1 MLVVMLSCIEDGMT
15 IELLDELDV
24 KFYGGEFDKGFDQDM
39 LTTAAVFHYTNYNL
53 SFCEN
58 IYYDVLM
65 LNTSVFCNEIFTEEI
80 KIV

>member
-39 LTTAAVFHYTNYNL
+39 LTTAAVLYDTQINIERFTKSYNVQYHNYMHY
-53 SFCEN
+53 
-58 IYYDVLM
+58 
-65 LNTSVFCNEIFTEEI
+65 IFI
-80 KIV
+80 

>member
-39 LTTAAVFHYTNYNL
+39 LTTDH

-58 IYYDVLM
+58 IYYDALM